1 MSRAPL
7 TEVTGALIGDD
18 RGMPRTSDAPT
29 TARARARAAFEADL
43 LEAAR
48 ARIAEE
54 GAAQL
59 SLRAVA
65 RDLGVASSAIYR
77 YVPSRDALLTMLV
90 VEAYDEVGE
99 ACERALAEA
108 SDADRSSGERWM
120 AIGRAFRRWAVDNRH
135 SYALIYGT
143 PVPGYVAPQ
152 DTVAHASRTWAAIG
166 RVLVHAHATG
176 QVTSAAP
183 DARSA
188 GLVDPGVLAMAAGL
202 GQGAGAVDDDEL
214 AALVVRSLTLFEA
227 LVGAVAA
234 ELFGHLTGVV
244 TDRARAFDLTLAS
257 VAAGVGLEVGL
268 EAALDG

>member
-1 MSRAPL
+1 
-7 TEVTGALIGDD
+7 
-18 RGMPRTSDAPT
+18 MPSTHDAPST
-29 TARARARAAFEADL
+29 PRARARAAFEADL
-43 LEAAR
+43 LAAAR
-48 ARIAEE
+48 ARIADE

-77 YVPSRDALLTMLV
+77 YVASRDALLTLLV

-99 ACERALAEA
+99 ACERALA
-108 SDADRSSGERWM
+108 DAAAAGRSSGERWV
-120 AIGRAFRRWAVDNRH
+120 AIGRAFRAWAVGNRH
-135 SYALIYGT
+135 SYALVYGT

-166 RVLVHAHATG
+166 SVLVHAHAAG
-176 QVTSAAP
+176 EITSAPP

-188 GLVDPGVLAMAAGL
+188 GLVEPGVLAMAAGL
-202 GQGAGAVDDDEL
+202 GDGSGALDDAEL
-214 AALVVRSLTLFEA
+214 AALVVRSLTMFES

-234 ELFGHLTGVV
+234 ELFGHLAGVV

-257 VAAGVGLEVGL
+257 VAAGVGLPV
-268 EAALDG
+268 ALDG

>member
-1 MSRAPL
+1 
-7 TEVTGALIGDD
+7 
-18 RGMPRTSDAPT
+18 MPSTSDAPT

-43 LEAAR
+43 LAAAR
-48 ARIAEE
+48 ARIAAD

-77 YVPSRDALLTMLV
+77 YVPSRDALLTLLV

-99 ACERALAEA
+99 ACERALQAAEA
-108 SDADRSSGERWM
+108 QGLPAGGRWV
-120 AIGRAFRRWAVDNRH
+120 AIGRAFRDWAVGKPH
-135 SYALIYGT
+135 SYALVYGT

-166 RVLVHAHATG
+166 RVLVHAHGVA
-176 QVTSAAP
+176 QIAP
-183 DARSA
+183 APPDQRSA
-188 GLVDPGVLAMAAGL
+188 GLVEPGVLAMAAGL
-202 GQGAGAVDDDEL
+202 ADGSATPDDEQL

-234 ELFGHLTGVV
+234 ELFGHLRGVV
-244 TDRARAFDLTLAS
+244 TDRGRAFDLTLAS
-257 VAAGVGLEVGL
+257 VAAGVGLPV
-268 EAALDG
+268 ALDG